1 MIQFISPLTLDST
14 ILRIAT
20 IALTLV
26 IAVHVYLR
34 QLIRK
39 QSHVNQLPALFPA

>member
-1 MIQFISPLTLDST
+1 MIQFNSLLTLDST
-14 ILRIAT
+14 TLWIGT
-20 IALTLV
+20 IAVTLV

-39 QSHVNQLPALFPA
+39 QSHANQLPA